1 MSTAL
6 DKSLDDI
13 ISSSRRARKVA
24 NNKKKTAG
32 KGVGKAQ
39 KKTPVAAKKTQKQ
52 AARPAARP
60 SSVVGAVDLTYATK
74 VVAHGLPKD
83 LRQENIKVC

>member
-1 MSTAL
+1 MSAAL

-13 ISSSRRARKVA
+13 ISSTRKAKKVI
-24 NNKKKTAG
+24 NKKKPVG

-39 KKTPVAAKKTQKQ
+39 KKPIVSFKKDKP
-52 AARPAARP
+52 APRPATA
-60 SSVVGAVDLTYATK
+60 GVDLTYATK

-83 LRQENIKVC
+83 LKQENIKVC